1 MDLPEF
7 GHLFTTGQEYV
18 EYIHRIPTSERRWHH
33 EAYLWYH
40 RNAKVILLGL
50 AIFATIYAAIVYR
63 GLVSL
68 AAASGSIKSRSGL
81 RKVVMTG
88 GTLDDLFSNN
98 FGDGPVTLPED
109 NAPTG
114 KRSAEKIEKGKQAQV
129 SKEATMKSARATEA
143 ALAARKAKVDSQTM
157 KFNDYSSAFKATP
170 STSPTQA
177 STTAQASTKPT
188 PATNSKPTPSQQ
200 DEAKRDAKIQ
210 SKRESTAVKAA
221 KQGDRP
227 NYMSEGAHKRLT
239 AAKEKMKDVGAK
251 IKGAPKAFYKDLKSG
266 KVGAQAK
273 LMTQAAGARIHDTV
287 AQNAS
292 SVYTIIFSL
301 FLFSGVALYFIPTL
315 GMIGISMLTFY
326 MFSDFVRGI
335 ITL

>member
-1 MDLPEF
+1 MDMPEF

-33 EAYLWYH
+33 EAYIWYH
-40 RNAKVILLGL
+40 KNAKVILLAL
-50 AIFATIYAAIVYR
+50 AICAMIYSALVYR
-63 GLVSL
+63 GVVAV
-68 AAASGSIKSRSGL
+68 AARGSIKSRAGM
-81 RKVVMTG
+81 RKVAMTG
-88 GTLDDLFSNN
+88 GGVF
-98 FGDGPVTLPED
+98 D
-109 NAPTG
+109 NDFIPLVGNDEPTG
-114 KRSAEKIEKGKQAQV
+114 KRSAEQVEKGKQLQA
-129 SKEATMKSARATEA
+129 SREATQKSSRAAAEARSARETKA
-143 ALAARKAKVDSQTM
+143 ASQDM
-157 KFNDYSSAFKATP
+157 KFTNYSSAFKATP

-177 STTAQASTKPT
+177 STTAQAATKPT
-188 PATNSKPTPSQQ
+188 TATNSKPTPSQQ

-210 SKRESTAVKAA
+210 SKREKTAVKAA

-239 AAKEKMKDVGAK
+239 ATKEKLKDVGAK

-273 LMTQAAGARIHDTV
+273 LMTQAAGAKIHDEV